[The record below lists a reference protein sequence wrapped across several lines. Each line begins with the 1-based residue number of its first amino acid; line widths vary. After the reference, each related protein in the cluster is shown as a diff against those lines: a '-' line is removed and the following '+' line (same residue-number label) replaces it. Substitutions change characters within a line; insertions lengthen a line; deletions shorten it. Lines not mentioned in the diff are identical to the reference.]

1 MIQRRKIIIKEGIR
15 KTKRR
20 EEISGR
26 RVRRRRRRLRR
37 RGRKKGRKRRKVRK
51 VEREKENSNFSRKE
65 PEVNWRK
72 RSLIRTTIEDMSN
85 CFIRRITTRAGR
97 RR

>member
-26 RVRRRRRRLRR
+26 RGRRRRRRLRR

-51 VEREKENSNFSRKE
+51 VEGGKESSKFSRKK
-65 PEVNWRK
+65 PEVDRRK
-72 RSLIRTTIEDMSN
+72 RSLVRTTIEDMSN
-85 CFIRRITTRAGR
+85 CFVRGITTRAGR
-97 RR
+97 RW

>member
-1 MIQRRKIIIKEGIR
+1 MPRVKVDAELSDGAWNDGAETLIQRRKIIIKEGIR

-51 VEREKENSNFSRKE
+51 VERGKESSNFSRKNGS
-65 PEVNWRK
+65 V
-72 RSLIRTTIEDMSN
+72 
-85 CFIRRITTRAGR
+85 RICTE
-97 RR
+97 